1 MKAPMHGRNHWG
13 RRWGLR
19 LGHQGGHQGGLLGW
33 LAAGVAA
40 AGALGGLAYAGRER
54 REEQYRWPRWA
65 RKLAAYIGRR
75 TPAKRLHL

>member
-1 MKAPMHGRNHWG
+1 M
-13 RRWGLR
+13 
-19 LGHQGGHQGGLLGW
+19 LGW